1 MRRTSKVTYYELNI
15 RTHSATAGWV
25 LRLYARGHELKDWID
40 LNGQVQKHVDRGL
53 DLSGMPSSKFAMFL
67 YSSNYYRVS
76 GYGRCL
82 YENEA
87 DRYVVGTTA
96 AQLMDIYDLD
106 RAVRNLILDG
116 VGVFEPTLRGRVA
129 FHVAKVIGGGDAYL
143 QEDLYLPTGPEPAAA
158 DVNARKRWHA
168 EVRNRDKVL
177 ESFRA
182 IQTRDEIFIRH
193 HINKG
198 DPVPFWAAIE
208 VVSLGTFS
216 RFLRAL
222 RDKSVLEPVTRSLQL
237 EDEPKLLQA
246 VQNITFL
253 RNIAAHHGRLWNR
266 RFDGHVTLPAIA
278 LRVKRRYL
286 SPKTPA
292 AALTLLAGLVDQ
304 IETSTLYSKNLLDLI
319 HSDSAFV
326 EGYYS
331 PVL

>member
-1 MRRTSKVTYYELNI
+1 M
-15 RTHSATAGWV
+15 
-25 LRLYARGHELKDWID
+25 KDWID
-40 LNGQVQKHVDRGL
+40 LNGQVQKHMDRGL
-53 DLSGMPSSKFAMFL
+53 DLGGITKEKFAMFL

-76 GYGRCL
+76 GYGRCF
-82 YENEA
+82 YQPGV
-87 DRYVVGTTA
+87 DKYIVGTTA
-96 AQLMDIYDLD
+96 DRLIDIYELD
-106 RAVRNLILDG
+106 RILRHRVLDG
-116 VGVFEPTLRGRVA
+116 IGVVEPTIRSRVA
-129 FHVAKVIGGGDAYL
+129 FHVAKVIGGGDEYL
-143 QEDLYLPTGPEPAAA
+143 KEDLYLPSGPEPTAS
-158 DVNARKRWHA
+158 DVKARERWHK
-168 EVRNRDKVL
+168 EISNRDKVL
-177 ESFRA
+177 KSFQE

-216 RFLRAL
+216 RFLKAL
-222 RDKSVLEPVTRSLQL
+222 RDKSILVPVTKSLLL

-278 LRVKRRYL
+278 LQVKRKYL
-286 SPKTPA
+286 SPTTPA

-304 IETSTLYSKNLLDLI
+304 IETGTEYSKTLLNLV

-326 EGYYS
+326 EGYYH

>member
-1 MRRTSKVTYYELNI
+1 M
-15 RTHSATAGWV
+15 
-25 LRLYARGHELKDWID
+25 
-40 LNGQVQKHVDRGL
+40 QKHVDRGL
-53 DLSGMPSSKFAMFL
+53 DLGGITKDKFAMFL

-76 GYGRCL
+76 GYGRCF
-82 YENEA
+82 YESGA
-87 DRYVVGTTA
+87 DRYFAGTTA

-106 RAVRNLILDG
+106 RVLRHRVLDG
-116 VGVFEPTLRGRVA
+116 IGVVEPTIRSRVA

-143 QEDLYLPTGPEPAAA
+143 KEDLYLPTGPEPTAS
-158 DVNARKRWHA
+158 DTRARERWHK
-168 EVRNRDKVL
+168 EVSNRDKVL
-177 ESFRA
+177 KSFQE

-216 RFLRAL
+216 RFLKAL
-222 RDKSVLEPVTRSLQL
+222 RDKSILMPVTKSLLL

-278 LRVKRRYL
+278 LQVKRRYL
-286 SPKTPA
+286 SPTTPA

-304 IETSTLYSKNLLDLI
+304 IETGTEYSKSLLDLV
-319 HSDSAFV
+319 HSDSASV
-326 EGYYS
+326 DGYYR
-331 PVL
+331 PIL